1 VSGLRS
7 AANVGILA
15 SGVRGRAAALQGSAS
30 ELVAGLEKHAPM
42 LGIDGTSPRMVS
54 AIFGRDLVLRLAVER
69 DDVVLIDTLAMA
81 PLPAEVQP
89 LSKSLTSAAVVDAA
103 LRGAM
108 WDLLA
113 SVAGISVADDR
124 HEAARAVLASLAE
137 VARANEMHA
146 PMAPALATAVRK
158 AADIL
163 ARKPQVIAPV
173 VVPVVD
179 PVIVVPDP
187 PVERHVNDI
196 TLDGI
201 DDRLGSVLGQ
211 ARAALEAAPS
221 KTLKVS
227 WWLE

>member
-1 VSGLRS
+1 MADIS
-7 AANVGILA
+7 A
-15 SGVRGRAAALQGSAS
+15 
-30 ELVAGLEKHAPM
+30 
-42 LGIDGTSPRMVS
+42 
-54 AIFGRDLVLRLAVER
+54 
-69 DDVVLIDTLAMA
+69 
-81 PLPAEVQP
+81 
-89 LSKSLTSAAVVDAA
+89 
-103 LRGAM
+103 
-108 WDLLA
+108 
-113 SVAGISVADDR
+113 ADDR

-146 PMAPALATAVRK
+146 SLAPALATAVRD
-158 AADIL
+158 AAEIL

-173 VVPVVD
+173 VD
-179 PVIVVPDP
+179 SVIVVPDP

>member
-1 VSGLRS
+1 
-7 AANVGILA
+7 
-15 SGVRGRAAALQGSAS
+15 
-30 ELVAGLEKHAPM
+30 
-42 LGIDGTSPRMVS
+42 MVS
-54 AIFGRDLVLRLAVER
+54 ANFGRDLVARLAVER

-113 SVAGISVADDR
+113 GMADISAADDR

-146 PMAPALATAVRK
+146 SLAPALATAVRD
-158 AADIL
+158 AAEIL

-173 VVPVVD
+173 VD
-179 PVIVVPDP
+179 SVIVVPDP

-196 TLDGI
+196 TLEGI